1 METMETLVEQ
11 RNDLRTNLEWPISL
25 WHPESNR
32 FFNGQSSNVSKTG
45 VYMRLSVTAPVREG
59 QAVELNFPRTSTLA
73 EQKGQYARIKAGRIV
88 RVDRGDMLQRADIGV
103 AIRFEG
109 SAV

>member
-11 RNDLRTNLEWPISL
+11 RNELRTNLEWPVSL

-45 VYMRLSVTAPVREG
+45 VYMRLPVTTPVQKG
-59 QAVELNFPRTSTLA
+59 QSVELNFPRTEMLA
-73 EQKGQYARIKAGRIV
+73 EQKGQYARIKSGRII
-88 RVDRGDMLQRADIGV
+88 RVDRSDMLRRADIGV
-103 AIRFEG
+103 AVEFDSG
-109 SAV
+109 VN